1 VQQTPTSNPRPLPL
15 LFPPGAA
22 DPPPIKS
29 SRKRWAAVLI
39 GVAFSVTLPVLAF
52 QGVNVSQSWDLILE
66 SDGVY
71 LALGGLC
78 FLGTLW
84 FRSWRWKYLLA
95 AQQDVSVRSC
105 LSSTCVGFLANNVL
119 PLRLGDLVRVGA
131 LRQLEGGS
139 AAKVLGTVAVER
151 VLEILT
157 LVFFLGT
164 YLAFAS
170 AGPHQAELLTAGL
183 LALAGGLFLTA
194 VLVMGY
200 WRRSWLQRL
209 IAMPFGWVSPKLGA
223 KVGDVVGR
231 VLEGVQVFASPG
243 QVARVIVLSLAL
255 WGASVGSYYFVG
267 QALGIDIPAEAY
279 VVVVFT
285 TCLGAIIPAAPGAVG
300 TFHSFAWMGLYLVG
314 LHSGEQALAFAGLL
328 HATEWTLMNMT
339 GLAFLWR
346 DRLHLAA
353 VSDVA
358 DSRSESPTYV
368 ADSLHESAG
377 NSRSESATKEK
388 NDATPTVPGGEP
400 RPAHHPQPV

>member
-1 VQQTPTSNPRPLPL
+1 MKSGTSS
-15 LFPPGAA
+15 PPANKAAKKRWTALILGAA
-22 DPPPIKS
+22 LSI
-29 SRKRWAAVLI
+29 I
-39 GVAFSVTLPVLAF
+39 LPVLAF
-52 QGVNVSQSWDLILE
+52 QGVNVGASWDLILG
-66 SDGVY
+66 SNGFF
-71 LALGGLC
+71 LGLGGVF

-84 FRSWRWKYLLA
+84 FRSWRWRYLLA

-119 PLRLGDLVRVGA
+119 PFRLGDLVRVGA

-139 AAKVLGTVAVER
+139 AAKILGTVAVER

-170 AGPHQAELLTAGL
+170 AGPHQTELMTAGV
-183 LALAGGLFLTA
+183 LALAGGLFLVG
-194 VLVMGY
+194 VLVAGY
-200 WRRSWLQRL
+200 WRRRWLQRVF
-209 IAMPFGWVSPKLGA
+209 AAPAGWISPKLGA
-223 KVGDVVGR
+223 KVSEVVGR

-243 QVARVIVLSLAL
+243 QVGKVIVLSLCL
-255 WGASVGSYYFVG
+255 WGASVGSYNCVG
-267 QALGIDIPAEAY
+267 EALGIDIPPEAY

-285 TCLGAIIPAAPGAVG
+285 TTLGAIIPAAPGSVG

-314 LHSGEQALAFAGLL
+314 LHSGEQALAFAALL
-328 HATEWTLMNMT
+328 HATEWTLMNVT

-353 VSDVA
+353 VA
-358 DSRSESPTYV
+358 EG
-368 ADSLHESAG
+368 E
-377 NSRSESATKEK
+377 
-388 NDATPTVPGGEP
+388 NDATPQVTGGEP